1 MPEDVQQIFTDVC
14 SHRIILNPKARVA
27 ELTAEDILKQVM
39 KQTNSPDSGR

>member
-1 MPEDVQQIFTDVC
+1 MATKLTCRADIPAV
-14 SHRIILNPKARVA
+14 LA